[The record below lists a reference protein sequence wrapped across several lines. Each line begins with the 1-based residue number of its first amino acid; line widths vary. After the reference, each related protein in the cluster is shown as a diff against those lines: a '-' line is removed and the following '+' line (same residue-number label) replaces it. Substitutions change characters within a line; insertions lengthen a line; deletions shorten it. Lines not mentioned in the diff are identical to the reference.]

1 VLASPQ
7 AQAWMDTLLDELIEE
22 YERIAD

>member
-7 AQAWMDTLLDELIEE
+7 AQAWMDRLLDELIEE